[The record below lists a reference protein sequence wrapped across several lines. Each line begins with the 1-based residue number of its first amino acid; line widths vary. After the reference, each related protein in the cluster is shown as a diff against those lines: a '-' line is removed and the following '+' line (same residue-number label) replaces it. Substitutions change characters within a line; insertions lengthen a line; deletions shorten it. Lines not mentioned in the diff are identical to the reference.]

1 MSKVKLLLDVV
12 EDLRSLADSVNA
24 VAQAIA
30 ENEQPKNPDE
40 VTKQPQPAP
49 VVEPQPVEAEEA
61 PPMDESEKARLMLE
75 TRTKLEVY
83 CKNGWRPEV
92 FALIA
97 KYAPKLSE
105 MDPKDYPALL
115 QEVEEKCHGTK

>member
-12 EDLRSLADSVNA
+12 EDLRNLADSVNA

-40 VTKQPQPAP
+40 VTKQPQPTPEA
-49 VVEPQPVEAEEA
+49 EPQEAKQPEESA
-61 PPMDESEKARLMLE
+61 DKALTQAQVRTILEEK
-75 TRTKLEVY
+75 
-83 CKNGWRPEV
+83 CNQGWRPVV

-115 QEVEEKCHGTK
+115 RDVEEQCHGSK